1 MESTGGAVLDELI
14 NASPFPWDRVETNST
29 SITSEPIQ
37 TYARNIG
44 TKNGEESIEQTHTAK
59 KSNDAKLAKPRTA
72 ARVRLIYGE
81 DLNANPR
88 FSNAIDGK
96 KLEDSAMYFQVSPY
110 AFARRSMM
118 RTATVRT
125 LLLERKLPRLVDAH
139 DQLMVIVSMDWVT
152 GKTSP
157 QSLND
162 LGFNPEDYFDAE

>member
-14 NASPFPWDRVETNST
+14 NASPFPWDRVEVNST
-29 SITSEPIQ
+29 STTSEHVQ
-37 TYARNIG
+37 TVAPNIDIKTG
-44 TKNGEESIEQTHTAK
+44 EVSGEQSHTTKKI
-59 KSNDAKLAKPRTA
+59 NDAKLAKPKSA
-72 ARVRLIYGE
+72 ARVRLIYGV

-125 LLLERKLPRLVDAH
+125 LLLERKLPRIVDAH